1 MSPTDCELP
10 TAGQVH
16 HLKFSDDGRVLMA
29 ITKPY
34 KCEPTQDCRYDIFTW
49 DVISGCRILTYNNKS
64 KVCNMPL
71 EFAIPTQNPQGSH
84 DMENIWCIPSSDG
97 VFKLLGAIVPASNF
111 LGLVLRVLGSGRVRM
126 PSNLKTPSDDGIGA
140 IALFAN
146 QPSFAAITTQEI
158 RIGSYEAGRYEAR
171 SKSTCDEFLDVVVS
185 REGDGDELILIGR
198 SNSRGKIRAFRLQMS
213 KVDGLRSVGKG
224 FDTGLGGYNPMTDCC
239 CLFREP
245 GYGKQGMLIA
255 KIKGRENEGKLSHC
269 HLD

>member
-1 MSPTDCELP
+1 
-10 TAGQVH
+10 
-16 HLKFSDDGRVLMA
+16 MA

-34 KCEPTQDCRYDIFTW
+34 KSEPTQDYRYDIFTW
-49 DVISGCRILTYNNKS
+49 NVNSGRRILTYNNKS
-64 KVCNMPL
+64 KVCRMPL
-71 EFAIPTQNPQGSH
+71 ELVIPTHKSQGFY
-84 DMENIWCIPSSDG
+84 DMENSWC
-97 VFKLLGAIVPASNF
+97 
-111 LGLVLRVLGSGRVRM
+111 
-126 PSNLKTPSDDGIGA
+126 IGA

-146 QPSFAAITTQEI
+146 QPSFAAISTQEI

-185 REGDGDELILIGR
+185 RDGDGDGDELILIGR
-198 SNSRGKIRAFRLQMS
+198 SHSRGKIRAFRLQMG

-224 FDTGLGGYNPMTDCC
+224 IDTGIGGYNPMTDCC

-255 KIKGRENEGKLSHC
+255 KIKGREKEGKLSYC